1 MHDSSPPLSPPSP
14 PSPLP
19 PPAASPWEK
28 LDRALS
34 RLESAI
40 LTQKNNKTENNTLE
54 TERLQRQNS
63 HLTETL
69 RQTLAEITTLL
80 KT

>member
-1 MHDSSPPLSPPSP
+1 MHDSSPPLPP

-19 PPAASPWEK
+19 PPAASPWEN

>member
-1 MHDSSPPLSPPSP
+1 MHDSSPPLSP

-19 PPAASPWEK
+19 PPAASPWEN

-40 LTQKNNKTENNTLE
+40 LTQKHDKTENNTLE
-54 TERLQRQNS
+54 TERLQRQNT
-63 HLTETL
+63 HLTATL
-69 RQTLAEITTLL
+69 RQTLVELTTLL